1 MRSFKAGYKRAG
13 WGESIIIVWL
23 NDKGRKWRHV
33 PFGLDV
39 PGSWIGIRSFL
50 AILKIYDNFATDS
63 ACLDNAI
70 KFVVKIHIKPAYV
83 VESQYPIKKNDY
95 IMEVSITKSLTLKH
109 TLHSHIIYR
118 FSSRK
123 DSLCKHQY

>member
-83 VESQYPIKKNDY
+83 VESQYPIKKKWLYNGGFNY
-95 IMEVSITKSLTLKH
+95 KIFNSQTHTPFTYYLSIF
-109 TLHSHIIYR
+109 
-118 FSSRK
+118 FSQGQ
-123 DSLCKHQY
+123 LV